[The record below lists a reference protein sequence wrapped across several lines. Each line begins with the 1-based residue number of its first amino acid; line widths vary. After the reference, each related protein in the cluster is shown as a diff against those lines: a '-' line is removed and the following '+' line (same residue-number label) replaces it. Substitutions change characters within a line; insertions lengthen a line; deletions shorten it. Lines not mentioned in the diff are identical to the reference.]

1 MLAYTYTY
9 NKQTKIDNLFQNNKT
24 SHKIWQS
31 RKLSFQTMKPRLICC
46 LILLLSGSH
55 QTQQQTSRTL
65 QGCTPQPV
73 IKQLNH
79 FATYRQ
85 TASSLPCPQPL
96 LQLTECHWPSA
107 KLPVDAS
114 LFSCPL
120 KENTTSTLPFRSCTA
135 KYTVWSALVSRPNRP
150 SSKKVRNS
158 NVMLKLREKKEKEA
172 KVYCT
177 LSLHHTCS
185 SQRCILAL
193 SFKQQVTEPM

>member
-1 MLAYTYTY
+1 M
-9 NKQTKIDNLFQNNKT
+9 
-24 SHKIWQS
+24 
-31 RKLSFQTMKPRLICC
+31 
-46 LILLLSGSH
+46 
-55 QTQQQTSRTL
+55 
-65 QGCTPQPV
+65 PQPV

-79 FATYRQ
+79 FATNRQ

-193 SFKQQVTEPM
+193 SFKQQVTEPMQIVPEHSCSIQDLPKLTTLGVAANLSIARPTSPQTTHHTGSHC